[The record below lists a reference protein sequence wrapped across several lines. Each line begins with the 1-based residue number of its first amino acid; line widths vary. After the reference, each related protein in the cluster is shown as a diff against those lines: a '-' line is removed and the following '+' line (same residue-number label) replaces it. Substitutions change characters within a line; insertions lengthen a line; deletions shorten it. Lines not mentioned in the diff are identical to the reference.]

1 MFDASS
7 KRTSSIYHVGSCDI
21 TGSHGG
27 FLHFV
32 SSIPHILVG
41 GFNLPLWKM
50 MEWVTVGMMTFPI
63 YGKSNSCSKPP
74 TSIVSHIYIY
84 IYTYLYMYIYI
95 YVCVCVYPLTY
106 PSHRPLNMVGTSNLG
121 TWSGHWIYSILFG
134 LLAQVPPERPSCL
147 GPRHGTEGHPTP
159 AEWSLGTLMTR
170 TSMDTIVVP
179 PTSTV

>member
-7 KRTSSIYHVGSCDI
+7 KRTSSIYHVRSYDVM
-21 TGSHGG
+21 GSHGG

-41 GFNLPLWKM
+41 GIPTPL
-50 MEWVTVGMMTFPI
+50 ENVSSSVGMMTFPI
-63 YGKSNSCSKPP
+63 YMEKSNSCSKPP
-74 TSIVSHIYIY
+74 TSIVSHTLIY
-84 IYTYLYMYIYI
+84 
-95 YVCVCVYPLTY
+95 PW
-106 PSHRPLNMVGTSNLG
+106 HRPLNMVGTSNLG

-159 AEWSLGTLMTR
+159 AEWSLGILIPNKGMTI